1 MSGIVSAEK
10 AVRKSLKIALLCGT
24 GLAAFVTSIPVYA
37 QGVDEIVV
45 TVGTRVKGR
54 TVLETSVPV
63 DVLNAEDILKAG
75 ATETGRALQLLAPSF
90 NFSSSS
96 ISDGTDAVRPATL
109 RGLGPD
115 QTLVLLNGKRRHT
128 SALIHVNT
136 SVGRGTAGTDI
147 NALPQSALSSIEVL
161 RDGAAAQ
168 YGSDAIAGVINFKLN
183 DSSEGGNVS
192 AQWGSTYEG
201 DGDTFVTSLNK
212 GFSLGDDGF
221 VNVTYEFRDREA
233 TNRAGLSAERQYPYA
248 NEATCTPGTDCVFDP
263 REFTFDRQNF
273 RIGDGDSRQHV
284 GVVNAGMT
292 LSDIAEGYA
301 FLSIS
306 NRKNEAGGFYRR
318 ANQFGNTVIELY
330 PDGFLPLIAPTINDR
345 SAVAGIEWT
354 LGDWTVDTSLNY
366 GFNSFNFIIENS
378 ANASLGVAS
387 PTTADAGTLKLQQ
400 WVANVDAV
408 RDFDW
413 GGRPVTFAAG
423 LEWRRENY
431 KIEAGE
437 PASYIDGGALNT
449 NCPGCSVPGSEV
461 TYAAG
466 FQVFR
471 GFAPGNE
478 VDESRNAYS
487 VYAELEGDITD
498 RLTLAGAVRY
508 EDYSDFGSTING
520 KVSGRFEVSDAVA
533 LRGAVS
539 TGFRAPSMQQSFFNS
554 TSTQFVTVG
563 MTVVAEERGT
573 FRNDSLAA
581 NALGIPNL
589 KEETSMNYSVGFVF
603 TPTPDI
609 TLTVDAYRI
618 DIDDRIVITNSFPDT
633 IPALTAA
640 LGSVGATAAQFF
652 TNAVDTKTE
661 GIDLVGSYNLPWD
674 IAGGQLTLTGSGN
687 YTKTE
692 ITRDLPAPGLLAG
705 LSLFSPQDRSII
717 EDWQPKTRINLTAD
731 WTNGPWNFTLR
742 GSRFGKYETCE
753 GGCDTPTG
761 GIAGGQNIQ
770 EFSAKWLTDLQGSY
784 TFEDKGVTITVGGN
798 NIFDV
803 TPDKNLIGQTRG
815 GTLSD
820 DVGNTILSSDGV
832 FNFSRRSAPFGFNGG
847 YYYARVSVDF

>member
-1 MSGIVSAEK
+1 MNGLHAAERV
-10 AVRKSLKIALLCGT
+10 VRKSLKMALLGGA
-24 GLAAFVTSIPVYA
+24 GLATIATAIPVYA

-115 QTLVLLNGKRRHT
+115 QTLVLVNGKRRHT

-147 NALPQSALSSIEVL
+147 NAIPQSALSSIEVL

-183 DSSEGGNVS
+183 DSSEGGRVS
-192 AQWGSTYEG
+192 AQYGSTYEG
-201 DGDTFVTSLNK
+201 DGDTFVASINK
-212 GFSLGDDGF
+212 GFALGDDGF
-221 VNVTYEFRDREA
+221 INVTYEFRDREA
-233 TNRAGLSAERQYPYA
+233 TNRAGLSAARQYPYA
-248 NEATCTPGTDCVFDP
+248 NEATCTAGIDCTFDA
-263 REFTFDRQNF
+263 REFTFGRQNF
-273 RIGDGDSRQHV
+273 RIGDGDSNQHV

-306 NRKNEAGGFYRR
+306 RRKNEAGGFYRR
-318 ANQFGNTVIELY
+318 ANQFDRTVIELY
-330 PDGFLPLIAPTINDR
+330 PDGFLPLIKPTINDR

-354 LGDWTVDTSLNY
+354 LGDWSVDTSINY
-366 GFNSFNFIIENS
+366 GFNSFNFIIGNS
-378 ANASLGVAS
+378 ANASLGIAS
-387 PTTADAGTLKLQQ
+387 PTEADAGTLKLQQ

-408 RDFDW
+408 RDFDM

-423 LEWRRENY
+423 VEWRRENY
-431 KIEAGE
+431 MIEAGE
-437 PASYIDGGALNT
+437 PASYINGGALNT

-461 TYAAG
+461 TYSAG

-471 GFAPGNE
+471 GFAPNNE

-487 VYAELEGDITD
+487 IYGELEGDVTD
-498 RLTLAGAVRY
+498 RLRLAAAVRY

-520 KVSGRFEVSDAVA
+520 KGTVRFEVNDALA

-539 TGFRAPSMQQSFFNS
+539 TGFRAPSMQQQFFNS
-554 TSTQFVTVG
+554 TSTQFVTVMG
-563 MTVVAEERGT
+563 VTVAEERGT
-573 FRNDSLAA
+573 FSNDSAA
-581 NALGIPNL
+581 AVAIGIPQL
-589 KEETSMNYSVGFVF
+589 KEETSMNYSIGFVF

-618 DIDDRIVITNSFPDT
+618 DIDDRIVLTNSFAASLT
-633 IPALTAA
+633 PALTTA
-640 LGSVGATAAQFF
+640 LAGIATSAQFF
-652 TNAVDTKTE
+652 TNAVDTKTR
-661 GIDLVGSYNLPWD
+661 GIDLVGSYALPWD

-692 ITRDLPAPGLLAG
+692 IKRDLPAPGLLAG
-705 LSLFSPQDRSII
+705 QTLFSPQDRSII
-717 EDWQPKTRINLTAD
+717 EEWQPKTRINLTAD
-731 WTNGPWNFTLR
+731 WTNGPLNLTLR
-742 GSRFGKYETCE
+742 GSRFGKYTTCE
-753 GGCDTPTG
+753 GACDTPTG
-761 GIAGGQNIQ
+761 GIPVQNIQ
-770 EFSAKWLTDLQGSY
+770 EFSAKWLTDIQASY
-784 TFEDKGVTITVGGN
+784 TFEDKGVTITAGAN

-803 TPDKNLIGQTRG
+803 TPDTNVIGQTRG

-820 DVGNTILSSDGV
+820 DVGNTILSSNGV